1 MACRLSDGQVELL
14 FKAVIGSIA
23 ASKNNGLQ
31 YSPEGFMRDFY
42 TMIFNASGDRDNA
55 LDYVQH
61 IPRMIASAY
70 GSEEKI
76 ADYLSDSG
84 VDFNALNKLRKEFK
98 DIENVVSFLGLNS
111 NVNEVVEQIIEESNP
126 STPVIPTEVY
136 TEIEQKDVELKKQAY
151 KAGNNFTA
159 TPESG
164 LAVFNQEAKE
174 YDGAVATDNIPDPD
188 PAKKTYYAVVRKLNE
203 LMDKYNFQTADNVKL
218 NNVKGIYMKLVKA
231 NTIAEDE
238 LYVSDRAYINQN
250 EENKAKHNATG
261 LALVYT
267 DKAGNI
273 LYFDQEGN
281 VTTKEEG
288 GRLAYGKLRN
298 VYTDRSGQ
306 RYIPRVQ
313 TVEELIS
320 KSDKTEEDI
329 KTIQEQRAN
338 EIDVLD
344 AARSFVI
351 NNPGESLVFS
361 ITPGRSGYIKEDFSK
376 ASPISSIQLEKGFNP
391 WVSKQT
397 SGVVVSGGVYFNVP
411 GYDYPVLIQRPKFG
425 DITNLAENL
434 GELLFNDTT
443 QSNID
448 KINVLK
454 QFVFSNDT
462 KVFERDG
469 KVFVKQGEQELDT
482 TDIAGRETFVNN
494 LKEQTVNV
502 NKDLIGSFMQMPV
515 NLDGKVQLQ
524 KERYNNFLSANFNT
538 YLSKNAE
545 GKLVSLNAYNTL
557 FPTTEVQTKLFG
569 ETKTTKTVLADELT
583 PIEQNFSDG
592 QGGRKMQSKFAGKS
606 TMDLILSGDRTR
618 TTRAN
623 TDIQRMMK
631 DYGLTKIEDLVG
643 KVIRMTDKKGRTA
656 YTEITKVVP
665 FTKEYQDAT
674 WQKEGWEKGVT
685 DKLVG
690 QYPYAIEFK
699 IVSLEKQYTAPV
711 SLTETT
717 PTDNSID
724 EFKSLLDSK
733 DFSLKKSL
741 LLSSEATKEQI
752 DLAEQ
757 WFKNSPLSKFVE
769 LQTLFNIVNSNAVG
783 EWTTSGI
790 VLYAGSNFTDVYHEA
805 FHAFTQMFL
814 TKQQKV
820 ELYSEARKLAGSFT
834 TADGRTVKF
843 NAATDLQLEEFMA
856 EDFRKYAMANGNY
869 VVNGKPARNTI
880 FRRIWNFL
888 KQVFKGAS
896 LKSIAEDALATE
908 SIQELYD
915 KLYVGNINDY
925 TPSIKNVQFS
935 LLNKGIQSLDTKAE
949 GLNYQDSMTL
959 VETMDSLI
967 ASTLS
972 SYDKSV
978 GIIFTNPELLGPLYE
993 KIRNDFKTILNN
1005 TELSENAK
1013 RIAQFA
1019 LDNWGEFEKVSRNE
1033 QADGTLA
1040 FHKKRSSYLTFEDRY
1055 SEMSPIEIEEAED
1068 DAEVNKAEEEDGLTL
1083 TEKQLE
1089 ENFGKNVF
1097 ERKGNELS
1105 VRELASSESVYL
1117 VKSLPAIDSKTGK
1130 PKLNSLGVAKLADFN
1145 RTWGIIIN
1153 AVQGATS
1160 DVQMYNKLIE
1170 ASAKYPEI
1178 KYLVDRLG
1186 NPMDHVQAKDWPYQ
1200 KMWISFVR
1208 DFSVYRVPIKEVRII
1223 NSAETGGFRIEFT
1236 EASPTTRQV
1245 EDTFLSQF
1253 QGIKNSNFVIAG
1265 TQGNELNIDAILKAF
1280 PYNDLFGRGT
1290 KNIIDEDKA
1299 FQFLRAIGFYLTDNR
1314 AVKQKVYDNYTAVYY
1329 LYKGIQD
1336 LKKYNI
1342 KTTNP
1347 ISALRSE
1354 VKMDGESVYKGE
1366 SSSVSKILEIEAT
1379 DSGKYS
1385 NNSVQ
1390 NVAGDREY
1398 DLSLNNTS
1406 TKVLSEL
1413 NDKDKDYNE
1422 MVSQPHMSH
1431 LDYRKNPFAKYSIWL
1446 NSLFHIPVGK
1456 VFDLSNKN
1464 KRKTSKA
1471 SYGATNVTINI
1482 DNLNGIKNV
1491 VENIVGAQSASTGIK
1506 TSQLDPISKFLMDIH
1521 TMLIRGVMELPRHA
1535 SKSTAYG
1542 ISVSKV
1548 DTEFNQNANH
1558 LYISSGYFADK
1569 VKSHNATVSLLKP
1582 KIAAEMERIAI
1593 VKSGKAANV
1602 PGFNER
1608 GLTFTMFDDILSD
1621 SLKNDL
1627 IAVANEEDSLSILDD
1642 PKFAERISND
1652 INNYINNL
1660 VDENFESFVTLPY
1673 MSEEILFGGKGIPSL
1688 SNLVRKDTGLNIGK
1702 GKEQELTMI
1711 ALRSFTVNALIHNME
1726 AVSVLYGDLAMYN
1739 HVKEE
1744 FHKRNA
1750 AIGST
1755 GRSFSSSESTSM
1767 FINNI
1772 GRAYANKIGAAKRSF
1787 DGILN
1792 SVVFKDN
1799 KVESAY
1805 FEEYV
1810 NALVSSGKYTK
1821 EQAEKILS
1829 PYKEMTE
1836 GDAQGWITFDSYRI
1850 LSLLEGAWSDKQNE
1864 LYNKIV
1870 NDEVVDPAEI
1880 TEFFP
1885 TKKFQ
1890 YAGPLKTEKL
1900 HMQAFHKFSL
1910 VPLIP
1915 SMVKGTNM
1923 ETLHDNL
1930 VKQGV
1935 DYALFESGSKM
1946 ATITSNGKPD
1956 SLYENDDY
1964 ATRSVKSW
1972 NEGEAEYTK
1981 NGVFIQYLKDQ
1992 VDIQS
1997 TWKNKTIFST
2007 QLRTLI
2013 INDLF
2018 KQGIP
2023 ISKDFELLVSRFE
2036 KLLDTLQEGKKKELL
2051 EQAGWKEDAKGNLSG
2066 STESLMNFVQKELDR
2081 QGLPEHDIDFIKN
2094 FGLQSD
2100 LSFSLN
2106 AEKIEKLL
2114 NSIVV
2119 KRLVRQKMN
2128 GEQLVQVSGAG
2139 FESGFKNPTEDQ
2151 LARYGTNDLPTYRPG
2166 KGKNGSTSAMKVKIA
2181 MKGDYYKL
2189 LELKHTDGKKIGTIE
2204 RLNEVLKKDEW
2215 LDKNDNRKLITMV
2228 GVRIPVQGFNSM
2240 EFMEVYEFLPE
2251 EAGSIIVPPTEIVAK
2266 SGSDFDIDKLTIFQP
2281 NYKYDNEEATYATGK
2296 GVKAVENQIIET
2308 IRQILEHPDNF
2319 DALIRPNDTDIV
2331 KGVADELSIE
2341 NIQGYNPLANKTK
2354 EQGSKISPTR
2364 TLEPRYNLYKHESNN
2379 IGKRTLGIGAVDNK
2393 YSSIFKRVG
2402 ARLEKQYT
2410 HYPIDP
2416 ITKEYKVKNGKV
2428 VTEMRPI
2435 NIRMKHN
2442 TVTKDGKSYISLS
2455 DVETVTGDKISDLI
2469 SQLMNG
2475 WVDIEKDA
2483 WIFNIN
2489 GNNVAGPVLLFLLET
2504 GVDFKTAA
2512 YFVSQPLVIKYIKDR
2527 AKRNSPFYEA
2537 AGNEASKGKGYDKFN
2552 VRKEFIIRNFYDDL
2566 TIDKKTGRARETE
2579 TGEII
2584 VSNVDIYR
2592 IINKYND
2599 KKEYTTEELL
2609 NNIKDKNTESDIS
2622 KATLLHFIELED
2634 LMAKLTNIKLT
2645 VNLDTAPSKSL
2656 FSAQERLSKI
2666 SKLNIVDAVPSDLVT
2681 NILYDSPIK
2690 SFLVQAFQLKLW
2702 KPLMKLRGDETV
2714 NNYLINK
2721 INTNKYKKTFEDAE
2735 KYVAAFKNDIPMY
2748 LMQNYIKGIDLKN
2761 IKEYKGLLINKS
2773 IPIEKVQIKY
2783 GAFVK
2788 DGVMYVDPQQI
2799 ALDFDQKEY
2808 AGKGYE
2814 SLQLAKTDI
2823 GAFQMGPKRS
2833 QNLQEYT
2840 HFVLERE
2847 YLRSVIPM
2855 KEKQSR
2861 EEYEQ
2866 ILADRALER
2875 TFNFYTILKSKN
2887 SIADDF
2893 LNIKRVYSE
2902 LEEEYMLMDQI
2913 SFIGEGGKN
2922 KGRKLR
2928 TLKLKSD
2935 RLDSEIINVL
2945 HENLVRLSDVGTLK
2959 VADKTRNL
2967 EISKFF
2973 SRLIIAE
2980 YLRAGINK
2988 SGSTL
2993 SSILPTETLMKLL
3006 EEPMKNVSEKGISQ
3020 EFLDKYSDMFDSNWS
3035 SNSSSSRLRYRNYIQ
3050 YTETTEETVV
3060 RNMEEGQSD
3069 FREAGK
3075 ATVYDNPRTNSEIKA
3090 FETVI
3095 NSNKESI
3102 FVYPT
3107 NQDGIAEVLTAPYK
3121 TAGNSVGIPIKQK
3134 GGSQSWS
3141 DETYDN
3147 NIALINQALEVI
3159 DNHLGNGAKVVFPS
3173 SGLTTILGKDDAQI
3187 DVLKDKAPRTYTY
3200 LVSELY
3206 KKYGYVNPG
3215 AESNLGFRK
3224 EFQSSQPITD
3234 EEIESIIEQKVEE
3247 SKNCNS

>member
-1 MACRLSDGQVELL
+1 MACRLSDDQVELL

-23 ASKNNGLQ
+23 AGKNNGQQ

-42 TMIFNASGDRDNA
+42 AMIFNASGDRDNA

-76 ADYLSDSG
+76 ADYLTDSG
-84 VDFNALNKLRKEFK
+84 VDFNALNKLRKDFK

-111 NVNEVVEQIIEESNP
+111 NVNEVVEQIVEESNP

-136 TEIEQKDVELKKQAY
+136 TEIEQKDIELKKQAY
-151 KAGNNFTA
+151 KSGNNFTA

-188 PAKKTYYAVVRKLNE
+188 PAKKTYYAIVRKLNE

-238 LYVSDRAYINQN
+238 LYISDRAYINQS

-273 LYFDQEGN
+273 LYFNQEGN
-281 VTTKEEG
+281 ITTKEEG
-288 GRLAYGKLRN
+288 GRLVYGKLRN
-298 VYTDRSGQ
+298 AYTDRSGQ

-313 TVEELIS
+313 TVEELVN

-344 AARSFVI
+344 AARSFVT
-351 NNPGESLVFS
+351 NNPDESLVFS

-376 ASPISSIQLEKGFNP
+376 ASSISSIQLEKGFNP

-411 GYDYPVLIQRPKFG
+411 GYDYPVLIQRPKFVNV
-425 DITNLAENL
+425 TNLAENL
-434 GELLFNDTT
+434 GELLFNDST

-469 KVFVKQGEQELDT
+469 KVFVKQGEQEFDT

-515 NLDGKVQLQ
+515 SLDGKVQLQ

-545 GKLVSLNAYNTL
+545 GRLVSLNAYNTI

-569 ETKTTKTVLADELT
+569 SKVNKAEKVST
-583 PIEQNFSDG
+583 IEQ
-592 QGGRKMQSKFAGKS
+592 A
-606 TMDLILSGDRTR
+606 
-618 TTRAN
+618 
-623 TDIQRMMK
+623 
-631 DYGLTKIEDLVG
+631 
-643 KVIRMTDKKGRTA
+643 
-656 YTEITKVVP
+656 
-665 FTKEYQDAT
+665 
-674 WQKEGWEKGVT
+674 
-685 DKLVG
+685 
-690 QYPYAIEFK
+690 
-699 IVSLEKQYTAPV
+699 
-711 SLTETT
+711 T

-724 EFKSLLDSK
+724 NFKSLLDSK

-757 WFKNSPLSKFVE
+757 WFKTSPLSKFVA
-769 LQTLFNIVNSNAVG
+769 LKTLFNIVNSNAVG

-790 VLYAGSNFTDVYHEA
+790 VLYAGSNFSDVYHEA
-805 FHAFTQMFL
+805 FHAFTQIFL
-814 TKQQKV
+814 TKEQKV

-843 NAATDLQLEEFMA
+843 NGATDLQLEEFMA

-869 VVNGKPARNTI
+869 TVNGKPVRNTI

-1005 TELSENAK
+1005 TELSENAR

-1033 QADGTLA
+1033 QADGILA

-1055 SEMSPIEIEEAED
+1055 SEMSPIEQEEAED
-1068 DAEVNKAEEEDGLTL
+1068 DVEVNKSEEEDGLSL
-1083 TEKQLE
+1083 TDKQLE

-1117 VKSLPAIDSKTGK
+1117 VKSLPAIDPKTGK

-1208 DFSVYRVPIKEVRII
+1208 DFSVYRIPIKEVRII

-1236 EASPTTRQV
+1236 ESSPTTRQV
-1245 EDTFLSQF
+1245 EDVFVSQF
-1253 QGIKNSNFVIAG
+1253 QGIKNSSFVIAG

-1280 PYNDLFGRGT
+1280 PYNDLFGKGNRT
-1290 KNIIDEDKA
+1290 IIDEDKA
-1299 FQFLRAIGFYLTDNR
+1299 FEFLRAIGFYLTDNR

-1347 ISALRSE
+1347 VLALRTE
-1354 VKMDGESVYKGE
+1354 VKIDGESVYKGE

-1390 NVAGDREY
+1390 NVEGNREH
-1398 DLSLNNTS
+1398 DLSLNNTI

-1491 VENIVGAQSASTGIK
+1491 IENIVGTQSASTGIK
-1506 TSQLDPISKFLMDIH
+1506 TSQLDPISKFLMDVH
-1521 TMLIRGVMELPRHA
+1521 TMLIRGVMELSRHA
-1535 SKSTAYG
+1535 AKSTAYG
-1542 ISVSKV
+1542 VSVSKI

-1558 LYISSGYFADK
+1558 LYISSGYFADR

-1582 KIAAEMERIAI
+1582 KIAAELERIAI
-1593 VKSGKAANV
+1593 VKSGKAANI

-1621 SLKNDL
+1621 SLKTDL
-1627 IAVANEEDSLSILDD
+1627 IAVANEKDSLSILDD

-1660 VDENFESFVTLPY
+1660 VDENFEIFVTLPY

-1726 AVSVLYGDLAMYN
+1726 AVSILYADLAMYN
-1739 HVKEE
+1739 HDKDE
-1744 FHKRNA
+1744 FNKRNA

-1755 GRSFSSSESTSM
+1755 GRSFSFSESTSM

-1772 GRAYANKIGAAKRSF
+1772 GRAYANKIGAAQRSS
-1787 DGILN
+1787 DGVIN

-1799 KVESAY
+1799 KVDSVY

-1810 NALVSSGKYTK
+1810 MALVSSGKYTK

-1850 LSLLEGAWSDKQNE
+1850 LSLLEGAWSPKQNE

-1890 YAGPLKTEKL
+1890 YAGPVKTEKL
-1900 HMQAFHKFSL
+1900 HVQALHKFSL
-1910 VPLIP
+1910 MPLIP

-1964 ATRSVKSW
+1964 AARSIKSW

-2036 KLLDTLQEGKKKELL
+2036 KLLDVLQEGKKKELL

-2114 NSIVV
+2114 NSIVI

-2204 RLNEVLKKDEW
+2204 RLNEVLKNDKW

-2251 EAGSIIVPPTEIVAK
+2251 EAGSIIVPPAEIVAK

-2281 NYKYDNEEATYATGK
+2281 NYKFDNEEATYATGK
-2296 GVKAVENQIIET
+2296 SVKAIENQIIET

-2319 DALIRPNDTDIV
+2319 DALIRPNNTDIV
-2331 KGVADELSIE
+2331 KGVADELSVE
-2341 NIQGYNPLANKTK
+2341 NIQGYNPLANKSK
-2354 EQGSKISPTR
+2354 DQGSSISPTR

-2410 HYPIDP
+2410 YYPIDP
-2416 ITKEYKVKNGKV
+2416 ITKEPKVKNGKV
-2428 VTEMRPI
+2428 VTEIRPI

-2442 TVTKDGKSYISLS
+2442 MVTKDGKSYISLS

-2537 AGNEASKGKGYDKFN
+2537 AGNEVSKGKGLDKYN
-2552 VRKEFIIRNFYDDL
+2552 TRKEFIIRNFYEDL
-2566 TIDKKTGRARETE
+2566 TIDKKTGRPRETE
-2579 TGEII
+2579 NGDII
-2584 VSNVDIYR
+2584 VSNADIYR
-2592 IINKYND
+2592 IINKYNGNQ
-2599 KKEYTTEELL
+2599 EYTADGLL
-2609 NNIKDKNTESDIS
+2609 GNIKEKNTQSEMA
-2622 KATLLHFIELED
+2622 KAALLHFFELED
-2634 LMAKLTNIKLT
+2634 LMSQLTNVKLT

-2656 FSAQERLSKI
+2656 YSAQERLSKI
-2666 SKLNIVDAVPSDLVT
+2666 DKLKNVDAVNQSLVKD
-2681 NILYDSPIK
+2681 ILYNSPIK

-2702 KPLMKLRGDETV
+2702 KPLMKLRGDEII

-2721 INTNKYKKTFEDAE
+2721 INTGKYKKTFEDAE

-2748 LMQNYIKGIDLKN
+2748 LMQNYVKGIDLKN

-2773 IPIEKVQIKY
+2773 IPVEKVQIKY

-2788 DGVMYVDPQQI
+2788 EGVMYVDPQQI

-2855 KEKQSR
+2855 KENQSR
-2861 EEYEQ
+2861 EAYEQ

-2887 SIADDF
+2887 SIADEF
-2893 LNIKRVYSE
+2893 LNIKRVYPE
-2902 LEEEYMLMDQI
+2902 LEQEYIIMDQI
-2913 SFIGEGGKN
+2913 GFIGEAGKN

-2935 RLDSEIINVL
+2935 RLDSEMINVL

-2959 VADKTRNL
+2959 VADKAKNL
-2967 EISKFF
+2967 EVSKFF
-2973 SRLIIAE
+2973 SRLIVAE

-3006 EEPMKNVSEKGISQ
+3006 EEPMKDVLEKGMSE
-3020 EFLDKYSDMFDSNWS
+3020 EFLNKYSDMFDSNWS

-3050 YTETTEETVV
+3050 YTESTGETVA
-3060 RNMEEGQSD
+3060 RDMEEGQSD

-3075 ATVYDNPRTNSEIKA
+3075 ATVYDNPRTNSEIKD

-3107 NQDGIAEVLTAPYK
+3107 NQDGIAEVLTTPYK

-3141 DETYDN
+3141 DESYDSN
-3147 NIALINQALEVI
+3147 VDLINQALEVI
-3159 DNHLGNGAKVVFPS
+3159 DNHLGNGTKVVFPS
-3173 SGLTTILGKDDAQI
+3173 SGLTTILGKEDAQI

>member
-1 MACRLSDGQVELL
+1 MACRLSDDQVELL

-23 ASKNNGLQ
+23 AAKNNGQQ

-76 ADYLSDSG
+76 ADYLTDSG

-111 NVNEVVEQIIEESNP
+111 NVNEVVEQIIEETNP
-126 STPVIPTEVY
+126 STAVIPTEVY
-136 TEIEQKDVELKKQAY
+136 TEIEQKDIELKKKAY
-151 KAGNNFTA
+151 SAGNNFTA

-203 LMDKYNFQTADNVKL
+203 LMNKYNFQTADNVKL

-238 LYVSDRAYINQN
+238 LYISDRIYINQS

-273 LYFDQEGN
+273 LYFNQEGN
-281 VTTKEEG
+281 ITTKEEG
-288 GRLAYGKLRN
+288 GRLVYGKLRN
-298 VYTDRSGQ
+298 AYTDRSGQ

-344 AARSFVI
+344 DARNFVT
-351 NNPGESLVFS
+351 NNPDESLIFS
-361 ITPGRSGYIKEDFSK
+361 ITPGRNGYIKEDFSK
-376 ASPISSIQLEKGFNP
+376 ASSISSIQLEKGFNP

-411 GYDYPVLIQRPKFG
+411 DYDYPVLIQRPKFG
-425 DITNLAENL
+425 NITNLAENL

-469 KVFVKQGEQELDT
+469 KVFVKQGEQEFDT

-545 GKLVSLNAYNTL
+545 GRLVNLNAYNAI

-569 ETKTTKTVLADELT
+569 SKVNKAEKVST
-583 PIEQNFSDG
+583 IEQ
-592 QGGRKMQSKFAGKS
+592 A
-606 TMDLILSGDRTR
+606 
-618 TTRAN
+618 
-623 TDIQRMMK
+623 
-631 DYGLTKIEDLVG
+631 
-643 KVIRMTDKKGRTA
+643 
-656 YTEITKVVP
+656 
-665 FTKEYQDAT
+665 
-674 WQKEGWEKGVT
+674 
-685 DKLVG
+685 
-690 QYPYAIEFK
+690 
-699 IVSLEKQYTAPV
+699 
-711 SLTETT
+711 T

-757 WFKNSPLSKFVE
+757 WFKTSPLSKFVA
-769 LQTLFNIVNSNAVG
+769 LKTLFNIVNSNAVG

-790 VLYAGSNFTDVYHEA
+790 VLYAGSNFSDVYHEA

-814 TKQQKV
+814 TKEQKV

-843 NAATDLQLEEFMA
+843 NGATDLQLEEFMA

-869 VVNGKPARNTI
+869 TVNGKPVRNTI

-925 TPSIKNVQFS
+925 TPSIKNIQFS
-935 LLNKGIQSLDTKAE
+935 LLNKGIQSLDTKDE

-959 VETMDSLI
+959 VETIDSLMAI
-967 ASTLS
+967 TLS
-972 SYDKSV
+972 SYDKTLSSYDKEALKSYDKSV

-993 KIRNDFKTILNN
+993 KIRKNFKTILNN
-1005 TELSENAK
+1005 TELSENAR

-1033 QADGTLA
+1033 QVDGILA

-1055 SEMSPIEIEEAED
+1055 SEMSPIEKEEAED
-1068 DAEVNKAEEEDGLTL
+1068 DVEVDRSEEEDGLSL

-1089 ENFGKNVF
+1089 ENFGKNIF

-1105 VRELASSESVYL
+1105 VRELASSETVYL
-1117 VKSLPAIDSKTGK
+1117 VKSLPAIDPKTGK

-1160 DVQMYNKLIE
+1160 DIQMYNRLIE
-1170 ASAKYPEI
+1170 ASTKYPEI

-1186 NPMDHVQAKDWPYQ
+1186 NPMNYVQAKDWPYQ

-1208 DFSVYRVPIKEVRII
+1208 DFSVYRIPIKEVRII
-1223 NSAETGGFRIEFT
+1223 NSVEAGGFRIEFS

-1245 EDTFLSQF
+1245 EDIFVSQF
-1253 QGIKNSNFVIAG
+1253 QGIKNSSFVIAG

-1280 PYNDLFGRGT
+1280 PYNDLFGKGNR
-1290 KNIIDEDKA
+1290 NIIDEDKA
-1299 FQFLRAIGFYLTDNR
+1299 FEFLRAIGFYLTDNR

-1347 ISALRSE
+1347 VSALRSE
-1354 VKMDGESVYKGE
+1354 VKIDGESVYKGE

-1398 DLSLNNTS
+1398 DLSLNNTN

-1413 NDKDKDYNE
+1413 NDKDRDYNE

-1456 VFDLSNKN
+1456 VFDLSNEN

-1491 VENIVGAQSASTGIK
+1491 IENIVGAQSASTGIK
-1506 TSQLDPISKFLMDIH
+1506 TAQLDPISKFLMDVH

-1535 SKSTAYG
+1535 AKSTAYG
-1542 ISVSKV
+1542 VSLSRV
-1548 DTEFNQNANH
+1548 DTEFNQNATH

-1582 KIAAEMERIAI
+1582 KIAAEMERIAT
-1593 VKSGKAANV
+1593 VKAGKSPNV

-1608 GLTFTMFDDILSD
+1608 GLLFTMFDDILSD
-1621 SLKNDL
+1621 GLKTDL

-1652 INNYINNL
+1652 INSYINKL
-1660 VDENFESFVTLPY
+1660 VDENFEIFSTLPFI
-1673 MSEEILFGGKGIPSL
+1673 SEEILFGGKGIPSL

-1726 AVSVLYGDLAMYN
+1726 AISVLYGDLATYN
-1739 HVKEE
+1739 HANDE
-1744 FHKRNA
+1744 FNKRNA

-1755 GRSFSSSESTSM
+1755 GRSFSFSESTTM
-1767 FINNI
+1767 FINDI
-1772 GRAYANKIGAAKRSF
+1772 GRTYANKIGAAQRSF

-1805 FEEYV
+1805 FQEYV
-1810 NALVSSGKYTK
+1810 TALVSSGKYTK

-1829 PYKEMTE
+1829 PYKKMTE

-1864 LYNKIV
+1864 LYNKII
-1870 NDEVVDPAEI
+1870 NDEIIDPAEI

-1890 YAGPLKTEKL
+1890 YAGPVKSDKL
-1900 HMQAFHKFSL
+1900 HLQALHKFSL
-1910 VPLIP
+1910 MPLIP

-1964 ATRSVKSW
+1964 ATRSIKSW

-1997 TWKNKTIFST
+1997 TWKGKTIFST

-2018 KQGIP
+2018 KQGVP

-2036 KLLDTLQEGKKKELL
+2036 KLLDALQEGKKKELL
-2051 EQAGWKEDAKGNLSG
+2051 EQAGWKQDAKGNLSG

-2081 QGLPEHDIDFIKN
+2081 QGLPEHNIDFIKS

-2100 LSFSLN
+2100 LSFSLD

-2114 NSIVV
+2114 NSIVI

-2151 LARYGTNDLPTYRPG
+2151 LARYGTNDLPTYRPS

-2251 EAGSIIVPPTEIVAK
+2251 EAGSIIVPPSEIVAK

-2281 NYKYDNEEATYATGK
+2281 NYKSDNEEATYTTGK
-2296 GVKAVENQIIET
+2296 SVKAVENQIIET

-2319 DALIRPNDTDIV
+2319 EALIRPNNTDIV
-2331 KGVADELSIE
+2331 KGVADELSVE
-2341 NIQGYNPLANKTK
+2341 NIQGYNPLANKSK
-2354 EQGSKISPTR
+2354 EQSSSISPTR
-2364 TLEPRYNLYKHESNN
+2364 TLEPRFNLYKHEQNN
-2379 IGKRTLGIGAVDNK
+2379 IGKKTLGIGAVDNK

-2410 HYPIDP
+2410 YYPIDP
-2416 ITKEYKVKNGKV
+2416 ITKEYKVKNGKI
-2428 VTEMRPI
+2428 VTEVRPI

-2442 TVTKDGKSYISLS
+2442 MVTKDGKTYISLS
-2455 DVETVTGDKISDLI
+2455 DIETVTGDKISDLI

-2475 WVDIEKDA
+2475 WVDIEKDG

-2527 AKRNSPFYEA
+2527 AKRNSPFYETV
-2537 AGNEASKGKGYDKFN
+2537 GNEASKGKGYDKFN

-2566 TIDKKTGRARETE
+2566 TIDKKTGRPRETE
-2579 TGEII
+2579 NGDII

-2599 KKEYTTEELL
+2599 KQSYTADELL
-2609 NNIKDKNTESDIS
+2609 NNIKEKDTQSEMA
-2622 KATLLHFIELED
+2622 KAALLHFIELED
-2634 LMAKLTNIKLT
+2634 LMSQLTNVKLT

-2656 FSAQERLSKI
+2656 YSAQERLSKI
-2666 SKLNIVDAVPSDLVT
+2666 DKLKAVNAVNESLVKD
-2681 NILYDSPIK
+2681 ILYNSPIK
-2690 SFLVQAFQLKLW
+2690 SFLIQDFQLKLW
-2702 KPLMKLRGDETV
+2702 KPLMKLRGDEII

-2721 INTNKYKKTFEDAE
+2721 INTGKYKKTFEDAE

-2773 IPIEKVQIKY
+2773 IPVEKVQIKY

-2788 DGVMYVDPQQI
+2788 EGVMYVDPQQI

-2823 GAFQMGPKRS
+2823 AAFQMAPKKS

-2855 KEKQSR
+2855 KENQSR
-2861 EEYEQ
+2861 EDYEQ
-2866 ILADRALER
+2866 VLADRALER

-2887 SIADDF
+2887 SIADEF
-2893 LNIKRVYSE
+2893 LNIKRAYPE
-2902 LEEEYMLMDQI
+2902 LEQEYMIMDQI
-2913 SFIGEGGKN
+2913 GFIGEAGKN

-2935 RLDSEIINVL
+2935 RLDSEMVNVL

-2959 VADKTRNL
+2959 VADKVKNL

-2973 SRLIIAE
+2973 SRLIVAE
-2980 YLRAGINK
+2980 YLRAGITK
-2988 SGSTL
+2988 SGNTL

-3006 EEPMKNVSEKGISQ
+3006 EEPMKDVLEKGISK
-3020 EFLDKYSDMFDSNWS
+3020 EFLNKYSDMFDSNWS
-3035 SNSSSSRLRYRNYIQ
+3035 SNSSSSRTRYRNYIQ
-3050 YTETTEETVV
+3050 YTESTGETVA
-3060 RNMEEGQSD
+3060 RDMEEGQSD

-3075 ATVYDNPRTNSEIKA
+3075 ATVYDNPRNNSEIKD

-3107 NQDGIAEVLTAPYK
+3107 NQDGITEVLTTPYK

-3141 DETYDN
+3141 DESYDN

-3159 DNHLGNGAKVVFPS
+3159 DNHLGNGTKVVFPS
-3173 SGLTTILGKDDAQI
+3173 SGLTTILGKDDAKI